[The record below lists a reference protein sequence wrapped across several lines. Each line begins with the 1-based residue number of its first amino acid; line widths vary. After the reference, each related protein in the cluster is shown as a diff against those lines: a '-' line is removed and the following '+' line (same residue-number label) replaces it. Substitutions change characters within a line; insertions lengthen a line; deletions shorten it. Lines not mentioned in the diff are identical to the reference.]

1 MVDDGTED
9 DVEGTCCCCCNDD
22 VCCGDDDDDEMRTV
36 VCGMLGLD
44 IVKVMKKDVVV

>member
-1 MVDDGTED
+1 MVDDGTAD

-22 VCCGDDDDDEMRTV
+22 VCCGDDEMRT